1 MTGSIEFFVPG
12 TPAPQGSKSFKGI
25 RGGRG
30 ILVESSKALG
40 PWRERVALAA
50 HSHADGL
57 MGGPIGI
64 RLKFVMPRPKSTP
77 KRTTPPAVKR
87 NGDLDKLTRA
97 VLDALSNV
105 IYVDDCQV
113 IDMRCTKRIA
123 EIGEKP
129 GVSIELSVGVEVKP
143 GIIQDEADRCWKHQ
157 SASDPLI

>member
-87 NGDLDKLTRA
+87 PDIDKISRA
-97 VLDALSNV
+97 ILDAITGVLIADDSQV
-105 IYVDDCQV
+105 VDLHA
-113 IDMRCTKRIA
+113 TKRLA
-123 EIGEKP
+123 EPDESH
-129 GVSIELSVGVEVKP
+129 GVHIELE
-143 GIIQDEADRCWKHQ
+143 QLD
-157 SASDPLI
+157 LIRIEPTP